1 MSLIRAIASTDAG
14 ILNGQRANSHQS
26 NVGLSVNESRSKQ
39 PIRGERDMSIPHLP
53 SIKKTVSPLSWKYGQ
68 RYARK
73 LDLADNGDD
82 LAHNLGII
90 TWNGCK
96 SLIVR
101 KQPHATGVLVEFL
114 HGGFFV
120 V

>member
-14 ILNGQRANSHQS
+14 ILNGQRANSQQS

-90 TWNGCK
+90 TWNGGK

>member
-26 NVGLSVNESRSKQ
+26 NVGMSVNRSGRKQ
-39 PIRGERDMSIPHLP
+39 PIRGGRDMPIPHLP
-53 SIKKTVSPLSWKYGQ
+53 TIKKTVSPLSWKYGQ
-68 RYARK
+68 RSAQK
-73 LDLADNGDD
+73 LDLADNRDD

-90 TWNGCK
+90 TWNGGK

>member
-1 MSLIRAIASTDAG
+1 
-14 ILNGQRANSHQS
+14 
-26 NVGLSVNESRSKQ
+26 
-39 PIRGERDMSIPHLP
+39 MSIPHLP
-53 SIKKTVSPLSWKYGQ
+53 LIKKTVSPLSWKYGQ

-73 LDLADNGDD
+73 LDLADNRDD

-90 TWNGCK
+90 TWNGGK

>member
-26 NVGLSVNESRSKQ
+26 NVGLFVNESRSRQ
-39 PIRGERDMSIPHLP
+39 PIRGECDMSIPHLP

-90 TWNGCK
+90 TWNGGK